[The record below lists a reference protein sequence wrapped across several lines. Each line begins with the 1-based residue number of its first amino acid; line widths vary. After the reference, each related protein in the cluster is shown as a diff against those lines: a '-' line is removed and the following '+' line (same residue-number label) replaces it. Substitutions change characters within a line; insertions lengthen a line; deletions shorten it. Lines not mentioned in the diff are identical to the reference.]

1 MQNQQLQVQTKPCT
15 QITLKTSWQESNQ
28 EILLILKLANMA
40 APANLKQDDSFFKV
54 MADMIV
60 RDYPDV
66 PMAILDEAINNGIR
80 GNYSEGKNVSITS
93 IAIFNW
99 VKQRVIDY
107 KLELNAIPLSQAA
120 HDNLFGEANPNFKP
134 KRH

>member
-1 MQNQQLQVQTKPCT
+1 
-15 QITLKTSWQESNQ
+15 
-28 EILLILKLANMA
+28 MA

-80 GNYSEGKNVSITS
+80 GNYSGGKNVSITS

-99 VKQRVIDY
+99 VKQRVTDY

-120 HDNLFGEANPNFKP
+120 HDNLFGKANPNFKP
-134 KRH
+134 KRY